1 MKKKYLKRVQSVD
14 DLIKSF
20 YACLG
25 GEPGEPRDW
34 DFFRFLF
41 HPQANKIGYEKDI
54 NDNVR
59 PQFITPN
66 EYVEKVG
73 HWLQAKRETAFYERE
88 IGRIEETYGN
98 MAHVLSICEA
108 FHSKE
113 DMANNEPYKQDVKS
127 IQLAYY
133 KERWWIIN
141 MFWHGVSPEFP
152 LPERYLRFQ

>member
-1 MKKKYLKRVQSVD
+1 MKKVQSVD

-59 PQFITPN
+59 PQFISPN

-108 FHSKE
+108 FNSKE

-141 MFWHGVSPEFP
+141 MFWHSVSPEFP
-152 LPERYLRFQ
+152 LPERYLKFQ

>member
-1 MKKKYLKRVQSVD
+1 MKKKYLKKVQSVD

-59 PQFITPN
+59 PQFISPN

-152 LPERYLRFQ
+152 LPERYLNFQ

>member
-1 MKKKYLKRVQSVD
+1 MKEEYLQRVQSVD
-14 DLIKSF
+14 DLITSF

-54 NDNVR
+54 NGNIR
-59 PQFITPN
+59 PQFISPN
-66 EYVEKVG
+66 EYVERTG
-73 HWLQAKRETAFYERE
+73 YWLDSKRETAFYERE
-88 IGRIEETYGN
+88 IGRMEETYGN
-98 MAHVLSICEA
+98 MAHVLSVCEA

-113 DMANNEPYKQDVKS
+113 DMEDNKPYKQDVKS
-127 IQLAYY
+127 IQLAFY

-141 MFWHGVSPEFP
+141 MFWHGVSQKFP
-152 LPERYLRFQ
+152 IPERYLWNK